1 MIQSL
6 WTLCHKLQ
14 EELAMKRKKV
24 IMLLLTAAL
33 VCQPVNVFA
42 GAAPDGKTD
51 ASQTAAAQN
60 GAWEA
65 WTEEWETIKNDWTK
79 VSMSPGSD
87 ETKMNFA
94 WYSKEGEETGL
105 VYGTASDLSDGVS
118 AEITQ
123 SPAQEGY
130 LSNKVTLEGLKP
142 GTTYYYQVSGKETA
156 SFTTDDDTSDFS
168 FIFVGDPQ
176 IGSSNEEK
184 AKTPEDIQK
193 PTFLTA
199 QSEAVR
205 NDTFNWNYTLNR
217 AYAKTGNTANFILS
231 SGDQIQTNAEK
242 VQDGTISETEYAGYL
257 SPDLMKKVPVATT
270 VGNHDADNA
279 NYTYHF
285 NPANMSE
292 LGDNGYVGGDYYFTY
307 GDALFIILNTQDTN
321 VSEHKQFIE
330 ETVNANKDCK
340 WRIVTL
346 HQDIYGSAEHSNEP
360 EITNLRYSLVPIFEE
375 NDVDIVLT
383 GHDHAYSRT
392 KILKGGHSTTG
403 FEYTDDEFDE
413 QLDKDIDVGDSTETI
428 YEAPANISDD
438 TTDPDEQRYLEYLYS
453 VMDDDAVQELTEN
466 QDTAI
471 NPDGIMYLTAG
482 SSSGSKYYD
491 LVPRQQTYIASRWQ
505 QDVPTYSVIDVT
517 ENSLTLNTYRT
528 DTDEPIDTQFT
539 IVKSADHSQLT
550 DLISQAESLSANDY
564 TEDSY
569 NVMAQA
575 LEAAKEVNEDAQ
587 ATESELTNAYT
598 ALKSA
603 MDALVKVQAPSDK
616 PSGGQDENQGGNP
629 SGGSQNDT
637 SDPSGSGQN
646 TGNTSSGNTQNTPTK
661 ADGVNDKDS
670 LNKASSGKTVKT
682 GDDANIV
689 IPGIAL
695 AAAAIAG
702 GVTIYIRRKRV

>member
-1 MIQSL
+1 MLI
-6 WTLCHKLQ
+6 
-14 EELAMKRKKV
+14 LA
-24 IMLLLTAAL
+24 AAL
-33 VCQPVNVFA
+33 VCQPVSVFA
-42 GAAPDGKTD
+42 DAAPDGMTD
-51 ASQTAAAQN
+51 ASQTEAAQN

-65 WTEEWETIKNDWTK
+65 WSEEWETIKDDWTQ

-87 ETKMNFA
+87 ETQMNFA
-94 WYSKEGEETGL
+94 WYSKEGEPAGF
-105 VYGTASDLSDGVS
+105 VYGTNSDLSGGQS

-123 SPAQEGY
+123 TVAQTGY
-130 LSNKVTLEGLKP
+130 VSNKVTLEGLQP
-142 GTTYYYQVSGKETA
+142 GTTYYYQVEGKEIE
-156 SFTTDDDTSDFS
+156 SFTTDDDTSSFS
-168 FIFVGDPQ
+168 FVFVGDPQ

-205 NDTFNWNYTLNR
+205 NDTFNWNYTLER
-217 AYAKTGNTANFILS
+217 AYAKTGNTASFILS

-242 VQDGTISETEYAGYL
+242 VEDGTVSEMEYAGYL
-257 SPDLMKKVPVATT
+257 SPDIMKSVPVATT

-285 NPANMSE
+285 NTANLSG

-330 ETVNANKDCK
+330 QTVAANPDCK

-392 KILKGGHSTTG
+392 KMLKGGQSTTG

-413 QLDKDIDVGDSTETI
+413 QLDKDLDVGDSTETR
-428 YEAPANISDD
+428 YEAPANIQDD
-438 TTDPDEQRYLEYLYS
+438 TTDPAEQRYLEYLHS
-453 VMDDDAVQELTEN
+453 VMDDEAVLELTDG
-466 QDTAI
+466 QDVAI
-471 NPDGIMYLTAG
+471 NSEGIMYLTAG

-505 QDVPTYSVIDVT
+505 QDVPTYSVINVT
-517 ENSLTLNTYRT
+517 ETTLTLNTYRT
-528 DTDEPIDTQFT
+528 DTDEAIDTQFML
-539 IVKSADHSQLT
+539 VKSADHSQLA
-550 DLISQAESLSANDY
+550 DLISQAEALSADDY
-564 TEDSY
+564 TADSY
-569 NVMAQA
+569 GVMQQA
-575 LEAAKEVNEDAQ
+575 LEAAKAVNDDAE
-587 ATESELTNAYT
+587 ATTEELTNAYT

-603 MDALVKVQAPSDK
+603 MDALEEKQVQTPAGD
-616 PSGGQDENQGGNP
+616 D
-629 SGGSQNDT
+629 QNGT
-637 SDPSGSGQN
+637 ADPDQN
-646 TGNTSSGNTQNTPTK
+646 GNTQVNTS
-661 ADGVNDKDS
+661 AAGVNAKPS
-670 LNKASSGKTVKT
+670 TVKPVKT
-682 GDDANIV
+682 GDYTNV
-689 IPGIAL
+689 MIPAAALVL
-695 AAAAIAG
+695 AAALG
-702 GVTIYIRRKRV
+702 GTMIYIRRKRS

>member
-1 MIQSL
+1 
-6 WTLCHKLQ
+6 
-14 EELAMKRKKV
+14 MKRKKV
-24 IMLLLTAAL
+24 VMLIMAAAL
-33 VCQPVNVFA
+33 VCQPITA
-42 GAAPDGKTD
+42 LADAAPDGKTD

-60 GAWEA
+60 GAWEE
-65 WTEEWETIKNDWTK
+65 WTQEWETVKDDWTQ
-79 VSMSPGSD
+79 VSMSPGAD

-94 WYSKEGEETGL
+94 WYSPEGEETGFI
-105 VYGTASDLSDGVS
+105 YGTSSDLSDG
-118 AEITQ
+118 Q
-123 SPAQEGY
+123 NAQISQTGAQPGY
-130 LSNKVTLEGLKP
+130 LSNKVILENLQA
-142 GTTYYYQVSGKETA
+142 GTTYYYQVAGKEIE
-156 SFTTDDDTSDFS
+156 SFTTDNDTSDFS
-168 FIFVGDPQ
+168 FVFVGDPQ

-184 AKTPEDIQK
+184 AKSPEDIQK

-205 NDTFNWNYTLNR
+205 NDTFNWNYTLER
-217 AYAKTGNTANFILS
+217 AYAKTGNTASFILS

-242 VQDGTISETEYAGYL
+242 VEDGTVSEMEYAGYL
-257 SPDLMKKVPVATT
+257 SPDIMQNVPVATT

-285 NPANMSE
+285 NTANMST

-321 VSEHKQFIE
+321 VAEHKQFIE
-330 ETVNANKDCK
+330 ETVAANPDCK

-392 KILKGGHSTTG
+392 KLLKGGHSTTE

-413 QLDKDIDVGDSTETI
+413 QLDKDIDVGDSTETL
-428 YEAPANISDD
+428 YEAPGNISDD

-453 VMDDDAVQELTEN
+453 VMDDEAVQELTEN
-466 QDTAI
+466 QDIAV

-517 ENSLTLNTYRT
+517 ETSLTLNTYRT

-539 IVKSADHSQLT
+539 IVKSADHSQLA
-550 DLISQAESLSANDY
+550 DLISQAEALSADDY
-564 TEDSY
+564 TADSY
-569 NVMAQA
+569 SVLQQA
-575 LEAAKEVNEDAQ
+575 LEAAKTVNDNAQ
-587 ATESELTNAYT
+587 ATTSELTNAYT
-598 ALKSA
+598 ALQSA
-603 MDALVKVQAPSDK
+603 MDALVEK
-616 PSGGQDENQGGNP
+616 PAENPDGGQGGTENPDGNQGGTENP
-629 SGGSQNDT
+629 DGNQGGTTGENPD
-637 SDPSGSGQN
+637 GNQN
-646 TGNTSSGNTQNTPTK
+646 TTTGNQNNQST
-661 ADGVNDKDS
+661 AAGVNDKTS
-670 LNKASSGKTVKT
+670 MNKTSSAQPVKT
-682 GDDANIV
+682 GDYTNVV
-689 IPGIAL
+689 IPAAAL
-695 AAAAIAG
+695 AAAAVAG
-702 GVTIYIRRKRV
+702 GTAIYMRRKRS

>member
-1 MIQSL
+1 MK
-6 WTLCHKLQ
+6 WKKA
-14 EELAMKRKKV
+14 AML
-24 IMLLLTAAL
+24 ILTAAL
-33 VCQPVNVFA
+33 VCQPMSVFA
-42 GAAPDGKTD
+42 DAAPDGMTD
-51 ASQTAAAQN
+51 ASQTEAAQN

-65 WTEEWETIKNDWTK
+65 WSEEWETIKDDWTQ

-87 ETKMNFA
+87 ETQMNFA
-94 WYSKEGEETGL
+94 WYSKDGEQTGF
-105 VYGTASDLSDGVS
+105 VYGTNSDLSDAQS

-123 SPAQEGY
+123 TAAQEGY
-130 LSNKVTLEGLKP
+130 VSNKVTLKGLQP
-142 GTTYYYQVSGKETA
+142 GTTYYYQVEGKEIE
-156 SFTTDDDTSDFS
+156 SFTTDDDTSSFS
-168 FIFVGDPQ
+168 FVFVGDPQ

-205 NDTFNWNYTLNR
+205 NDTFNWNYTLER
-217 AYAKTGNTANFILS
+217 AYAKTGNTASFILS

-242 VQDGTISETEYAGYL
+242 VKDGTVSEMEYAGYL
-257 SPDLMKKVPVATT
+257 SPDIMKSVPVATT

-285 NPANMSE
+285 NTVNLSD

-307 GDALFIILNTQDTN
+307 GGALFIILNTQDTN

-330 ETVNANKDCK
+330 QTVAANPDCK

-392 KILKGGHSTTG
+392 KMLKGGQSTTG

-413 QLDKDIDVGDSTETI
+413 QLDKDLDVGDSTETR
-428 YEAPANISDD
+428 YEAPANIQDD
-438 TTDPDEQRYLEYLYS
+438 TTDPAEQRYLEYLHS
-453 VMDDDAVQELTEN
+453 VMDDDAVLELTEG
-466 QDTAI
+466 QDVAI
-471 NPDGIMYLTAG
+471 DSEGIMYLTAG

-517 ENSLTLNTYRT
+517 ETTLTLNTYRT
-528 DTDEPIDTQFT
+528 DTDEPIDTQFML
-539 IVKSADHSQLT
+539 VKSADHSQLA
-550 DLISQAESLSANDY
+550 DLISQAETLSADDY
-564 TEDSY
+564 TADSY
-569 NVMAQA
+569 SVMQQA
-575 LEAAKEVNEDAQ
+575 LEAAKAVNDDAE
-587 ATESELTNAYT
+587 ATTEELTNAYT

-603 MDALVKVQAPSDK
+603 MDALEEKPVQTPAGD
-616 PSGGQDENQGGNP
+616 D
-629 SGGSQNDT
+629 QNGT
-637 SDPSGSGQN
+637 AAEPGQN
-646 TGNTSSGNTQNTPTK
+646 GNAQGNTSAP
-661 ADGVNDKDS
+661 GVNAKPS
-670 LNKASSGKTVKT
+670 TIKPVKT
-682 GDDANIV
+682 GDHTNVV
-689 IPGIAL
+689 IPAAVLVL
-695 AAAAIAG
+695 AAALG
-702 GVTIYIRRKRV
+702 GTTIYIRRKRS

>member
-1 MIQSL
+1 MLI
-6 WTLCHKLQ
+6 
-14 EELAMKRKKV
+14 LA
-24 IMLLLTAAL
+24 AAL
-33 VCQPVNVFA
+33 VCQPVSVFA
-42 GAAPDGKTD
+42 DAAPDGMTD
-51 ASQTAAAQN
+51 ASQTEAAQN

-65 WTEEWETIKNDWTK
+65 WSEEWETIKDDWTQ

-87 ETKMNFA
+87 ETQMNFA
-94 WYSKEGEETGL
+94 WYSKEGEPAGF
-105 VYGTASDLSDGVS
+105 VYGTNSDLSGGQS

-123 SPAQEGY
+123 TAAQTGY
-130 LSNKVTLEGLKP
+130 VSNKVTLEGLQP
-142 GTTYYYQVSGKETA
+142 GTTYYYQVEGKEIE
-156 SFTTDDDTSDFS
+156 SFTTDDDTSSFS
-168 FIFVGDPQ
+168 FVFVGDPQ

-205 NDTFNWNYTLNR
+205 NDTFNWNYTLER
-217 AYAKTGNTANFILS
+217 AYAKTGNTASFILS

-242 VQDGTISETEYAGYL
+242 VEDGTVSEMEYAGYL
-257 SPDLMKKVPVATT
+257 SPDIMKSVPVATT

-285 NPANMSE
+285 NTANLSG

-330 ETVNANKDCK
+330 QTVAANPDCK

-375 NDVDIVLT
+375 NDVDLVLT

-392 KILKGGHSTTG
+392 KMLKGGQSTTG

-413 QLDKDIDVGDSTETI
+413 QLDKDLDVGDSTETR
-428 YEAPANISDD
+428 YEAPANIQDD
-438 TTDPDEQRYLEYLYS
+438 TTDPAEQRYLEYLHS
-453 VMDDDAVQELTEN
+453 VMDDEAVLELTDG
-466 QDTAI
+466 QDVAI
-471 NPDGIMYLTAG
+471 NSEGIMYLTAG

-517 ENSLTLNTYRT
+517 ETTLTLNTYRT
-528 DTDEPIDTQFT
+528 DTDEAIDTQFML
-539 IVKSADHSQLT
+539 VKSADHSQLA
-550 DLISQAESLSANDY
+550 DLISQAEALSAEDY
-564 TEDSY
+564 TADSY
-569 NVMAQA
+569 SVMQQA
-575 LEAAKEVNEDAQ
+575 LEAAKAVNDDAE
-587 ATESELTNAYT
+587 ATTEELTNAYT

-603 MDALVKVQAPSDK
+603 MDALEEKQVQTPA
-616 PSGGQDENQGGNP
+616 GND
-629 SGGSQNDT
+629 QNGT
-637 SDPSGSGQN
+637 ADPDQN
-646 TGNTSSGNTQNTPTK
+646 GNTQVNTS
-661 ADGVNDKDS
+661 AAGVNAKPS
-670 LNKASSGKTVKT
+670 TVKPVKT
-682 GDDANIV
+682 GDYTNV
-689 IPGIAL
+689 MIPAAALVL
-695 AAAAIAG
+695 AAALG
-702 GVTIYIRRKRV
+702 GTMIYIRRKRS

>member
-1 MIQSL
+1 MKWKKAVMLI
-6 WTLCHKLQ
+6 
-14 EELAMKRKKV
+14 LA
-24 IMLLLTAAL
+24 AAL
-33 VCQPVNVFA
+33 VCQPVSVFA
-42 GAAPDGKTD
+42 DAAPDGMTD
-51 ASQTAAAQN
+51 ASQTEAAQN

-65 WTEEWETIKNDWTK
+65 WSEEWETIKDDWTQ

-87 ETKMNFA
+87 ETQMNFA
-94 WYSKEGEETGL
+94 WYSKEGEPAGF
-105 VYGTASDLSDGVS
+105 VYGTNSDLSGGQS

-123 SPAQEGY
+123 TAAQTGY
-130 LSNKVTLEGLKP
+130 VSNKVTLEGLQP
-142 GTTYYYQVSGKETA
+142 GTTYYYQVEGKEIE
-156 SFTTDDDTSDFS
+156 SFTTDDDTSSFS
-168 FIFVGDPQ
+168 FVFVGDPQ

-205 NDTFNWNYTLNR
+205 NDTFNWNYTLER
-217 AYAKTGNTANFILS
+217 AYAKTGNTASFILS

-242 VQDGTISETEYAGYL
+242 VEDGTVSEMEYAGYL
-257 SPDLMKKVPVATT
+257 SPDIMKSVPVATT

-285 NPANMSE
+285 NTANLSG

-330 ETVNANKDCK
+330 QTVAANPDCK

-392 KILKGGHSTTG
+392 KMLKGGQSTTG

-413 QLDKDIDVGDSTETI
+413 QLDKDLDVGDSTETR
-428 YEAPANISDD
+428 YEAPANIQDD
-438 TTDPDEQRYLEYLYS
+438 TTDPAEQRYLEYLHS
-453 VMDDDAVQELTEN
+453 VMDDEAVLELTDG
-466 QDTAI
+466 QDVAI
-471 NPDGIMYLTAG
+471 NSEGIMYLTAG

-505 QDVPTYSVIDVT
+505 QDVPTYSVINVT
-517 ENSLTLNTYRT
+517 ETTLTLNTYRT
-528 DTDEPIDTQFT
+528 DTDEAIDTQFML
-539 IVKSADHSQLT
+539 VKSADHSQLA
-550 DLISQAESLSANDY
+550 DLISQAEALSADDY
-564 TEDSY
+564 TADSY
-569 NVMAQA
+569 GVMQQA
-575 LEAAKEVNEDAQ
+575 LEAAKAVNDDAE
-587 ATESELTNAYT
+587 ATTEELTNAYT

-603 MDALVKVQAPSDK
+603 MDALEEKQVQTPAGD
-616 PSGGQDENQGGNP
+616 D
-629 SGGSQNDT
+629 QNGT
-637 SDPSGSGQN
+637 ADPDQN
-646 TGNTSSGNTQNTPTK
+646 GNTQVNTS
-661 ADGVNDKDS
+661 AAGVNAKPS
-670 LNKASSGKTVKT
+670 TVKPVKT
-682 GDDANIV
+682 GDYTNV
-689 IPGIAL
+689 MIPAAALVL
-695 AAAAIAG
+695 AAALG
-702 GVTIYIRRKRV
+702 GTMIYIRRKRS

>member
-1 MIQSL
+1 MKWKKAAMVI
-6 WTLCHKLQ
+6 
-14 EELAMKRKKV
+14 LA
-24 IMLLLTAAL
+24 AAL
-33 VCQPVNVFA
+33 VCQPMSVFA
-42 GAAPDGKTD
+42 DAAPDGMTD
-51 ASQTAAAQN
+51 ASQTAAAQG

-65 WTEEWETIKNDWTK
+65 WCDKWETIKNDWTQ
-79 VSMSPGSD
+79 VSMSPGAD
-87 ETKMNFA
+87 ETQMNFA
-94 WYSKEGEETGL
+94 WYSKDGENTGF
-105 VYGTASDLSDGVS
+105 VYGTESDLSDGQAVEPVQT
-118 AEITQ
+118 AAQ
-123 SPAQEGY
+123 SGY
-130 LSNKVTLEGLKP
+130 TSNKVTLKDLQP
-142 GTTYYYQVSGKETA
+142 GTTYYYQVEGKETA

-205 NDTFNWNYTLNR
+205 NDTFNWSYTLDR
-217 AYAKTGNTANFILS
+217 AYAKTGNSAGFILS

-242 VQDGTISETEYAGYL
+242 VADGTVSEMEYAGYL
-257 SPDLMKKVPVATT
+257 SPDVMKSVPVATT

-285 NPANMSE
+285 NTPNLSD

-307 GDALFIILNTQDTN
+307 GDALFMILNTQDTN

-330 ETVNANKDCK
+330 ETVAANQDCK

-392 KILKGGHSTTG
+392 KMLKGGQSTTG

-438 TTDPDEQRYLEYLYS
+438 TTDPAEQRYLEYLYS
-453 VMDDDAVQELTEN
+453 VMDENAVLELTDN
-466 QDTAI
+466 QDVAI
-471 NPDGIMYLTAG
+471 DSEGIMYLTAG

-491 LVPRQQTYIASRWQ
+491 LVPRQQSYIANRWQ

-517 ENSLTLNTYRT
+517 ETTLTLNTYRT
-528 DTDEPIDTQFT
+528 DTDEKIDSQFML
-539 IVKSADHSQLT
+539 VKSADHSQLSA
-550 DLISQAESLSANDY
+550 LISEAEALASDDYTAESY
-564 TEDSY
+564 G
-569 NVMAQA
+569 VMQQA
-575 LEAAKEVNEDAQ
+575 LEAAKTVNDNAE
-587 ATESELTNAYT
+587 ATTEELTNAYT

-603 MDALVKVQAPSDK
+603 MDALVEVPVQAPSDEK
-616 PSGGQDENQGGNP
+616 PDGNTDDP
-629 SGGSQNDT
+629 SQNDNDSFVTDT
-637 SDPSGSGQN
+637 S
-646 TGNTSSGNTQNTPTK
+646 
-661 ADGVNDKDS
+661 AAGVNAKPS
-670 LNKASSGKTVKT
+670 TVKPVKT
-682 GDDANIV
+682 GDYTNVVLPAAV
-689 IPGIAL
+689 LVL
-695 AAAAIAG
+695 AAAAG
-702 GVTIYIRRKRV
+702 GTTIYIRRKRS

>member
-1 MIQSL
+1 MKWKKAAML
-6 WTLCHKLQ
+6 V
-14 EELAMKRKKV
+14 LA
-24 IMLLLTAAL
+24 AAL
-33 VCQPVNVFA
+33 VCQPMSAFA
-42 GAAPDGKTD
+42 DAAPDGMTD
-51 ASQTAAAQN
+51 ASQTAAAQG

-65 WTEEWETIKNDWTK
+65 WTQEWETLKDDWTQ
-79 VSMSPGSD
+79 VSISPGAD
-87 ETKMNFA
+87 ETQMNFA
-94 WYSKEGEETGL
+94 WYSKDGEQTGF
-105 VYGTASDLSDGVS
+105 VYGTSSDLSDGQS
-118 AEITQ
+118 AQITQ
-123 SPAQEGY
+123 TASQEGY
-130 LSNKVTLEGLKP
+130 LSNKVTLKNLQP
-142 GTTYYYQVSGKETA
+142 GTTYYYQVAGKEIE

-205 NDTFNWNYTLNR
+205 NDTFNWSYTLDR
-217 AYAKTGNTANFILS
+217 AYAKTGNSAGFILS

-242 VQDGTISETEYAGYL
+242 VADGTVSEMEYAGYL
-257 SPDLMKKVPVATT
+257 SPDVMKSVPVATT

-285 NPANMSE
+285 NTPNLSD

-307 GDALFIILNTQDTN
+307 GDALFMILNTQDTN

-330 ETVNANKDCK
+330 ETVAANQDCK

-392 KILKGGHSTTG
+392 KMLKGGQSTTG

-438 TTDPDEQRYLEYLYS
+438 TTDPAEQRYLEYLYS
-453 VMDDDAVQELTEN
+453 VMDENAVLELTDN
-466 QDTAI
+466 QDVAI
-471 NPDGIMYLTAG
+471 DSEGIMYLTAG

-491 LVPRQQTYIASRWQ
+491 LVPRQQSYIANRWQ

-517 ENSLTLNTYRT
+517 ETTLTLNTYRT
-528 DTDEPIDTQFT
+528 DTDEKIDSQFML
-539 IVKSADHSQLT
+539 VKSADHSQLSA
-550 DLISQAESLSANDY
+550 LISEAEALASDDYTAESY
-564 TEDSY
+564 G
-569 NVMAQA
+569 VMQQA
-575 LEAAKEVNEDAQ
+575 LEAAKTVNDNAE
-587 ATESELTNAYT
+587 ATTEELTNAYT

-603 MDALVKVQAPSDK
+603 MDALVEVPVQVPSDENPDGNADDPSQNENGSAVTDTSAAGVNEK
-616 PSGGQDENQGGNP
+616 PSTVKP
-629 SGGSQNDT
+629 
-637 SDPSGSGQN
+637 
-646 TGNTSSGNTQNTPTK
+646 
-661 ADGVNDKDS
+661 
-670 LNKASSGKTVKT
+670 VKT
-682 GDDANIV
+682 GDYTNVVLPAAV
-689 IPGIAL
+689 LVL
-695 AAAAIAG
+695 AAAAG
-702 GVTIYIRRKRV
+702 GTTIYIRRKRS

>member
-1 MIQSL
+1 MK
-6 WTLCHKLQ
+6 WKKA
-14 EELAMKRKKV
+14 AML
-24 IMLLLTAAL
+24 ILTAAL
-33 VCQPVNVFA
+33 VCQPMSVFA
-42 GAAPDGKTD
+42 DAAPDGKTD
-51 ASQTAAAQN
+51 ASQTEAAQN

-65 WTEEWETIKNDWTK
+65 WSEEWETIKDDWTQ

-87 ETKMNFA
+87 ETQMNFA
-94 WYSKEGEETGL
+94 WYSKDGEQTGF
-105 VYGTASDLSDGVS
+105 VYGTNSDLSGGQS

-123 SPAQEGY
+123 TAAQEGY
-130 LSNKVTLEGLKP
+130 VSNKVTLEGLQP
-142 GTTYYYQVSGKETA
+142 GTTYYYQVEGKEIE
-156 SFTTDDDTSDFS
+156 SFTTDDDTSSFS
-168 FIFVGDPQ
+168 FVFVGDPQ

-205 NDTFNWNYTLNR
+205 NDTFNWNYTLER
-217 AYAKTGNTANFILS
+217 AYAKTGNTASFILS

-242 VQDGTISETEYAGYL
+242 VKDGTVSEMEYAGYL
-257 SPDLMKKVPVATT
+257 SPDIMKSVPVATT

-285 NPANMSE
+285 NTANLSD

-307 GDALFIILNTQDTN
+307 GGALFIILNTQDTN

-330 ETVNANKDCK
+330 QTVAANPDCK

-392 KILKGGHSTTG
+392 KMLKGGQSTTG

-413 QLDKDIDVGDSTETI
+413 QLDKDLDVGDSTETR
-428 YEAPANISDD
+428 YEAPANIQDD
-438 TTDPDEQRYLEYLYS
+438 TTDPAEQRYLEYLHS
-453 VMDDDAVQELTEN
+453 VMDDDAVLELTEG
-466 QDTAI
+466 QDVAI
-471 NPDGIMYLTAG
+471 DSEGIMYLTAG

-517 ENSLTLNTYRT
+517 ETTLTLNTYRT
-528 DTDEPIDTQFT
+528 DTDEPIDTQFML
-539 IVKSADHSQLT
+539 VKSADHSQLAN
-550 DLISQAESLSANDY
+550 LISQAETLSADDY
-564 TEDSY
+564 TADSY
-569 NVMAQA
+569 SVMQQA
-575 LEAAKEVNEDAQ
+575 LEAAKAVNDDAE
-587 ATESELTNAYT
+587 ATTEELTNAYT

-603 MDALVKVQAPSDK
+603 MDALEEKTVQT
-616 PSGGQDENQGGNP
+616 PSGDD
-629 SGGSQNDT
+629 QNGT
-637 SDPSGSGQN
+637 AAEPGQN
-646 TGNTSSGNTQNTPTK
+646 GNAQGNTSAP
-661 ADGVNDKDS
+661 GVNAKPS
-670 LNKASSGKTVKT
+670 TIKPVKT
-682 GDDANIV
+682 GDHTNVV
-689 IPGIAL
+689 IPAAVLVL
-695 AAAAIAG
+695 AAALG
-702 GVTIYIRRKRV
+702 GTTIYIRRKRS

>member
-1 MIQSL
+1 MKWKKAAML
-6 WTLCHKLQ
+6 V
-14 EELAMKRKKV
+14 LA
-24 IMLLLTAAL
+24 AAL
-33 VCQPVNVFA
+33 VCQPMSAFA
-42 GAAPDGKTD
+42 DAAPDGMTD
-51 ASQTAAAQN
+51 ASQTAAAQG

-65 WTEEWETIKNDWTK
+65 WTQEWETLKDDWTQ
-79 VSMSPGSD
+79 VSISPGAD
-87 ETKMNFA
+87 ETQMNFA
-94 WYSKEGEETGL
+94 WYSKDGEQTGF
-105 VYGTASDLSDGVS
+105 VYGTSSDLSDGQS
-118 AEITQ
+118 AQITQ
-123 SPAQEGY
+123 TASQEGY
-130 LSNKVTLEGLKP
+130 LSNKVTLKNLQP
-142 GTTYYYQVSGKETA
+142 GTTYYYQVAGKEIE

-205 NDTFNWNYTLNR
+205 NDTFNWSYTLDR
-217 AYAKTGNTANFILS
+217 AYAKTGNSAGFILS

-242 VQDGTISETEYAGYL
+242 VADGTVSEMEYAGYL
-257 SPDLMKKVPVATT
+257 SPDVMKSVPVATT

-285 NPANMSE
+285 NTPNLSD

-307 GDALFIILNTQDTN
+307 GDALFMILNTQDTN

-330 ETVNANKDCK
+330 ETVAANQDCK

-392 KILKGGHSTTG
+392 KMLKGGQSTTG

-438 TTDPDEQRYLEYLYS
+438 TTDPAEQRYLEYLYS
-453 VMDDDAVQELTEN
+453 VMDENAVLELTDN
-466 QDTAI
+466 QDVAI
-471 NPDGIMYLTAG
+471 DSEGIMYLTAG

-491 LVPRQQTYIASRWQ
+491 LVPRQQSYIANRWQ

-517 ENSLTLNTYRT
+517 ETTLTLNTYRT
-528 DTDEPIDTQFT
+528 DTDEKIDSQFML
-539 IVKSADHSQLT
+539 VKSADHSQLSA
-550 DLISQAESLSANDY
+550 LISEAEALASDDYTAESY
-564 TEDSY
+564 G
-569 NVMAQA
+569 VMQQA
-575 LEAAKEVNEDAQ
+575 LEAAKTVNDNAE
-587 ATESELTNAYT
+587 ATTEELTNAYT

-603 MDALVKVQAPSDK
+603 MDALVEVPVQAPSDEK
-616 PSGGQDENQGGNP
+616 PDGNTDDP
-629 SGGSQNDT
+629 SQNDNDSFVTDT
-637 SDPSGSGQN
+637 S
-646 TGNTSSGNTQNTPTK
+646 
-661 ADGVNDKDS
+661 AAGVNAKPS
-670 LNKASSGKTVKT
+670 TVKPVKT
-682 GDDANIV
+682 GDYTNVVLPAAV
-689 IPGIAL
+689 LVL
-695 AAAAIAG
+695 AAAAG
-702 GVTIYIRRKRV
+702 GTTIYNPEKEKLRCSRSESIKDILLSC